1 MNIKTRLRKAYI
13 RRLGSLNKN
22 FFKDP
27 NSGIKIFVE
36 HLKFKRDSLIIQ
48 SNNNNTQLASLMMA
62 IAEFEAFQ
70 TSEENKQKEF
80 HWNNFCDFVKLNQ
93 EEWQVLND
101 SI

>member
-1 MNIKTRLRKAYI
+1 MNLKTQLRKAYAKRI
-13 RRLGSLNKN
+13 NSLNKS

-27 NSGIKIFVE
+27 NSGLKLFVE
-36 HLKFKRDSLIIQ
+36 QLKFKRDILITQ
-48 SNNNNTQLASLMMA
+48 SNTCPQLASLTTA

-70 TSEENKQKEF
+70 TSEEKKQKEF

>member
-1 MNIKTRLRKAYI
+1 MNLKTQLRKAYAKRI
-13 RRLGSLNKN
+13 DSLDKS

-27 NSGIKIFVE
+27 NSGLKMFVE
-36 HLKFKRDSLIIQ
+36 HLRFKRDILIIQ
-48 SNNNNTQLASLMMA
+48 SNTSTQLASLITA

-70 TSEENKQKEF
+70 TSEEKKQKDF